1 MDFMD
6 LMDKLSEE
14 QRKNAMLVAT
24 AAAKAGVDPTLAVAI
39 AYQESRLNPNVG
51 RGKSGEIGMM
61 QVMPATGK
69 GLGFDEKALADPQK
83 NIEAGIKYLQRGLA
97 ATGNDPMLAAA
108 FYNGGPGAVEALRGG
123 KDPDQR
129 VIDYVRSLNSYGT
142 FDQAPQGQPTAQSD
156 QQSDDQSGEQSG
168 EQDGL
173 VDVPPPSA
181 EIDSSGADAGSRFL
195 FGGAG
200 AALGTGAVG
209 LDAIMANRETAAVRL
224 AGLQEAARLREQRA
238 DREMQAARD
247 AQAAREAQARAA
259 ATRPPGAGPLSA
271 QPTPDQTTRILQG
284 TTGDLGTTGRARQSG
299 YQVETSQLSAAQKEA
314 YARVEAL
321 RRAGLVAQDAPEFF
335 SSQPGMT
342 SSPSGV
348 LIPRAEPA
356 QTLGPRPS
364 SPLSFP
370 RADPTGPRGTVFS
383 RPPAPLPDIFAVSPD
398 YVPPAPPP
406 TTGQKIKSG
415 LDSITDRF
423 SRMIRPVA
431 GAVATG
437 ARYVLPPVAGLSA
450 GLDVAEAAHEY
461 GKPEDQRDYKTIGL
475 RGASALGG
483 ALSMIPNPAT
493 MAVGV
498 PLSLGSSAIQA
509 YREDPEIFKKIR
521 NRIFSSDNPEQMAAP

>member
-1 MDFMD
+1 MSK
-6 LMDKLSEE
+6 KLAEE
-14 QRKNAMLVAT
+14 FS
-24 AAAKAGVDPTLAVAI
+24 AKYRPIAEQVGKEIGVDPNIILSQWALESAYGKKIPASNNIAGIQDFSGKGKAAKDPQTGKTGKYVEFEDPETFGMYYADMIKRQFPHVVNTGEDLGAFTRGLVA
-39 AYQESRLNPNVG
+39 G
-51 RGKSGEIGMM
+51 RSGSYFEAKPQGY
-61 QVMPATGK
+61 ATG
-69 GLGFDEKALADPQK
+69 LAS
-83 NIEAGIKYLQRGLA
+83 
-97 ATGNDPMLAAA
+97 
-108 FYNGGPGAVEALRGG
+108 FYNTLPGVERLEAPDVTQFVQQAQSEEEDGMSLVASPEGNETGGP
-123 KDPDQR
+123 
-129 VIDYVRSLNSYGT
+129 
-142 FDQAPQGQPTAQSD
+142 
-156 QQSDDQSGEQSG
+156 DQSG
-168 EQDGL
+168 
-173 VDVPPPSA
+173 
-181 EIDSSGADAGSRFL
+181 ADPGSRFL
-195 FGGAG
+195 LGGAG

-209 LDAIMANRETAAVRL
+209 LGAIMDNRETAAVRR
-224 AGLQEAARLREQRA
+224 AGLEEAARLRAQRA

-259 ATRPPGAGPLSA
+259 ATRPPGAGPLSV
-271 QPTPDQTTRILQG
+271 QPTSDQAVRIQQG

-321 RRAGLVAQDAPEFF
+321 RRAGLVTQDAPEFF
-335 SSQPGMT
+335 SNQPGMT
-342 SSPSGV
+342 SSPSGI
-348 LIPRAEPA
+348 LIPRSEPA

-383 RPPAPLPDIFAVSPD
+383 RPPPPLPDFRTFTVSPD
-398 YVPPAPPP
+398 YVPRPDPP
-406 TTGQKIKSG
+406 TTGQKIRSG
-415 LDSITDRF
+415 LDSITSRF
-423 SRMIRPVA
+423 NSMMRPVA

-437 ARYVLPPVAGLSA
+437 ARYILPPVAGLSA

-461 GKPEDQRDYKTIGL
+461 SKPEDQRDYKTIGL

-521 NRIFSSDNPEQMAAP
+521 NRIFSSDNPEQMIAP

>member
-1 MDFMD
+1 MDF
-6 LMDKLSEE
+6 LELIEKLSPQ
-14 QRKNAMLVAT
+14 QRENAILVAT
-24 AAAKAGVDPTLAVAI
+24 AASKAGVDPTLAVAI
-39 AYQESRLNPNVG
+39 AYQESRLNPRVG
-51 RGKSGEIGMM
+51 RGTSGEIGMM
-61 QVMPATGK
+61 QVMPSTGK
-69 GLGFDEKALADPQK
+69 ALGYDESALADPQK

-97 ATGNDPMLAAA
+97 STGNDPMLAAA

-123 KDPDQR
+123 KDPDQK
-129 VIDYVRSLNSYGT
+129 VIDYVRSLQSYGT
-142 FDQAPQGQPTAQSD
+142 FAQAPQAQPTEQSG
-156 QQSDDQSGEQSG
+156 QQSGEQSG
-168 EQDGL
+168 DQGEL
-173 VDVPPPSA
+173 VDVPPPST
-181 EIDSSGADAGSRFL
+181 EVDSSGADPGSRFL
-195 FGGAG
+195 LGGAG

-209 LDAIMANRETAAVRL
+209 LGAIMDSRETAAVRR
-224 AGLQEAARLREQRA
+224 AGLEESARLRAQRA
-238 DREMQAARD
+238 DREAQAARD
-247 AQAAREAQARAA
+247 AQFAREAQARAA
-259 ATRPPGAGPLSA
+259 ATRPPGAGPLSI
-271 QPTPDQTTRILQG
+271 QPTSDQTTRILQG

-299 YQVETSQLSAAQKEA
+299 YQAETSQLSAAQKEA
-314 YARVEAL
+314 SARVEAL
-321 RRAGLVAQDAPEFF
+321 RRAGLVAQDAPTFF
-335 SSQPGMT
+335 ANQPGMT

-348 LIPRAEPA
+348 LIPRSEPA

-383 RPPAPLPDIFAVSPD
+383 RPPAPIPDLFTVSPD

-406 TTGQKIKSG
+406 TTGQKIMSG
-415 LDSITDRF
+415 LDSITSRF
-423 SRMIRPVA
+423 NSMMRPVA

-483 ALSMIPNPAT
+483 ALSMIPTPAT

-521 NRIFSSDNPEQMAAP
+521 KRIFSSDNPEQMVSP